1 MLETLNRITRGRKN
15 ETARQTLERFQSV
28 VHLEKLAEMIRDTSL
43 CGLGQTAPNPV
54 LSTLHW
60 FRDEYEAHVYDRKC
74 PAKACTEM
82 ITYIIDPEK
91 CKGCTICAKKCPAEA
106 IVGTLKNPHHIIEDK
121 CIGCGACADS
131 CRFDAVLKA

>member
-28 VHLEKLAEMIRDTSL
+28 VHLEKLGEMIRDTSL

-54 LSTLHW
+54 LSTLRW

-82 ITYIIDPEK
+82 ITYVIDPDK

-106 IVGTLKNPHHIIEDK
+106 IVGTLKNPHTIVTDK